1 MIDITW
7 QPAYTIK
14 AYPELCGLFGR
25 GENHL
30 LAYLHNWAV
39 QLTKKGKAQDPEWVF
54 LTQQQIAEAIDYS
67 VSSVKRF
74 IQQINQKV
82 EDAIQVRSRPVY
94 LTRFFS
100 YTVYEYRVN
109 WQKVTAFLA
118 AQNVAADLPE
128 NARMAQSSHL
138 HFERGVAQNKLGVA
152 QNELTYKD
160 PFKDPINIKTPPLP
174 LQREAEKA
182 EKSECLNTE
191 AAIQIPES
199 QTTHPGL
206 IQPLEKIQDI
216 SGGRSSAAAEK
227 MNSLTPQQAASMG
240 LVRAMAPDGSQTWV
254 ESPAGRVRGQS
265 TWIQQGIALGLW
277 ENKDFAIE
285 FQGQVAQY
293 ARNQDWCKSPL
304 DYTNSVIKGL
314 LAGDNPK
321 ADRYWEAW
329 RNGHPIGWENLFD
342 WEVQP
347 GVINPA
353 FSNWV
358 STQLFDST
366 KQPASNAAIAAKELK
381 FSARALWAR
390 FQREVAREVKVAD
403 EHQQRGQTYLPPGA
417 LLPRPDQPT
426 SDDTHGALN
435 RLMGAAV
442 AVRPEVYQMVAT
454 SPLLVPQPQPQLA
467 QALEPEITAQ
477 EFMAIQPERGDILAK
492 MELIGTMGGRS
503 APSRIVDKSAQN
515 YLIVESDP
523 EFNNEVEN
531 EWICQQSLT
540 DDVWA
545 DSIPEQS
552 NDAQEQSPLDSEQ
565 KPSTPPKRPLTVELL
580 PEAIAKR
587 KQLELQWR
595 RKKPPYDLGKA
606 AKYMVWAQKGDEAM
620 QQEAIAWLEA
630 NDPMG

>member
-182 EKSECLNTE
+182 KKSECLNTE
-191 AAIQIPES
+191 VAIQIPES

-216 SGGRSSAAAEK
+216 SGDRSSAAEK
-227 MNSLTPQQAASMG
+227 MSILTPQQAASMG
-240 LVRAMAPDGSQTWV
+240 LVRATAPDGSQAWV

-265 TWIQQGIALGLW
+265 TWIQQGIALGFW
-277 ENKDFAIE
+277 PSKDFAVE
-285 FQGQVAQY
+285 FQGQIAQY

-347 GVINPA
+347 GVLNPA
-353 FSNWV
+353 FANWV
-358 STQLFDST
+358 TTQLFDST
-366 KQPASNAAIAAKELK
+366 KSPAANTAEAAKQLR
-381 FSARALWAR
+381 FNSRQLWAR
-390 FQREVAREVKVAD
+390 FQREVAREVENAD
-403 EHQQRGQTYLPPGA
+403 RHQQRGQTYLPPGA
-417 LLPRPDQPT
+417 LLPRADQPT
-426 SDDTHGALN
+426 ESETHQGLN
-435 RLMGAAV
+435 RLMEAA
-442 AVRPEVYQMVAT
+442 A
-454 SPLLVPQPQPQLA
+454 LVSQPQLT
-467 QALEPEITAQ
+467 QASEVKLVQASEPEITAQ
-477 EFMAIQPERGDILAK
+477 EFMASQPEKADILAK
-492 MELIGTMGGRS
+492 LQQVGSMGGRS
-503 APSRIVDKSAQN
+503 FSSRIIAESA
-515 YLIVESDP
+515 P
-523 EFNNEVEN
+523 EVRNEVEN
-531 EWICQQSLT
+531 SQECP
-540 DDVWA
+540 A
-545 DSIPEQS
+545 DANETNGAPEQPTS
-552 NDAQEQSPLDSEQ
+552 TLEQSAPAFEQ
-565 KPSTPPKRPLTVELL
+565 KPPALPKRPLTVELL
-580 PEAIAKR
+580 VEVVAKR

-595 RKKPPYDLGKA
+595 RKKPPYDLAKA

>member
-30 LAYLHNWAV
+30 LAYLHNWMV
-39 QLTKKGKAQDPEWVF
+39 QLTKKDKAQDPEWVF

-94 LTRFFS
+94 LTKFFS

-118 AQNVAADLPE
+118 AQSVAADLPE

-138 HFERGVAQNKLGVA
+138 HFERGVAQDELGVA
-152 QNELTYKD
+152 QNELTYKN
-160 PFKDPINIKTPPLP
+160 PFKDPINKKNPPLP
-174 LQREAEKA
+174 LREEVERLGRK
-182 EKSECLNTE
+182 EIKVE
-191 AAIQIPES
+191 IQIPES
-199 QTTHPGL
+199 QTTQPGL
-206 IQPLEKIQDI
+206 IQPSEKIRDI
-216 SGGRSSAAAEK
+216 SGDRSSAAEK
-227 MNSLTPQQAASMG
+227 MSIITPQQAASMG
-240 LVRAMAPDGSQTWV
+240 LVRATAPDGSQAWV

-277 ENKDFAIE
+277 ASKDFAIE

-366 KQPASNAAIAAKELK
+366 KSPAANTAEAAKQLR
-381 FSARALWAR
+381 FNSRQLWAR
-390 FQREVAREVKVAD
+390 FQREVAREVQNAD
-403 EHQQRGQTYLPPGA
+403 QYQQRGQSYLPPGA
-417 LLPRPDQPT
+417 LLPRSDQPT
-426 SDDTHGALN
+426 EAETHQGLN
-435 RLMGAAV
+435 RLMAA
-442 AVRPEVYQMVAT
+442 AA
-454 SPLLVPQPQPQLA
+454 LVSQPQLM
-467 QALEPEITAQ
+467 QASEANEANEAKVIQASAPEITAQ
-477 EFMAIQPERGDILAK
+477 EFVASQPEKADILAK
-492 MELIGTMGGRS
+492 MQRIGSMGGRS
-503 APSRIVDKSAQN
+503 SSRAVDKSAQN
-515 YLIVESDP
+515 YLIAESAP
-523 EFNNEVEN
+523 EVRNEVEN
-531 EWICQQSLT
+531 SQICQQCFT

-545 DSIPEQS
+545 DSEPEKPG
-552 NDAQEQSPLDSEQ
+552 DALEQSPLESEQLPLELEQ
-565 KPSTPPKRPLTVELL
+565 KPPAPPKRPLTVELL
-580 PEAIAKR
+580 AETIAKR

-595 RKKPPYDLGKA
+595 RKKPPYDLTKA
-606 AKYMVWAQKGDEAM
+606 AKYMVWALKGDEAM
-620 QQEAIAWLEA
+620 QQEAVTWLEA